1 MTPILT
7 VAVGAF
13 GVSLTV
19 GAYALSLRARKYY
32 ASPLTTPVLF
42 STVIVIA
49 VLLATGISFEDYGPA
64 KRLITALLGP
74 ATVALALPLYRNRQ
88 VFFRNLLPAA
98 FGLIAGSL
106 GTMIVAALIAR
117 AFALAPDIVSSIAIK
132 SATVPIAVEIA
143 RLIQANPALTAIF
156 VVVTGMIGA
165 AFGPWLLDRA
175 RITHPLSRGLALG
188 TISHGQ
194 GTAQAATESE
204 FAGAVAGV
212 AMGLGAICTSLTAP
226 YLVPLLII

>member
-212 AMGLGAICTSLTAP
+212 AMGLGAICTSLAAP